1 MFIIQQ
7 NTPCVMCTQ
16 SLFHFIYT
24 PRLLQNKNRL
34 TFACYPGSWNSSKA
48 CPKKSSKNIF
58 VPSLKTQLLC
68 DASSMLQ
75 PHQCVLYEG
84 GLSKDYWGF
93 SSRSCLMPSTQAE
106 ALLSQQDVNSCVE

>member
-1 MFIIQQ
+1 M
-7 NTPCVMCTQ
+7 
-16 SLFHFIYT
+16 S
-24 PRLLQNKNRL
+24 KN
-34 TFACYPGSWNSSKA
+34 
-48 CPKKSSKNIF
+48 KSSKTIF

-93 SSRSCLMPSTQAE
+93 SSHRSLMPSTQAE
-106 ALLSQQDVNSCVE
+106 ALLIQQDVNLYVE